1 MRLLQFI
8 EKESSK
14 PYKQILLIVII
25 AGIANSLL
33 LGIVNHATQAVAD
46 NENLTQYFWLYMVA
60 LALFLYAQWFAFER
74 AIITI
79 EGAIYNVR
87 IRLTRKIR
95 QVELPFME
103 EQGSNSLYAR
113 FTQSDM
119 LISQAIP
126 QITGAAQMSVLLIFS
141 FLYLAYISYLSFLI
155 SMAGMLVSAALFLTK
170 TRRIKALLQ
179 EVKQKEVNYFKSISH
194 LINGFKEV
202 KINRKKGRAI
212 LQNIA
217 TESAEIEKIKLE
229 VGKQESRLWG
239 HGRVLVYTLLPV
251 LIFVIPSI
259 SDIHTDNIYKISST
273 ILFLTGPIAILIN
286 TMPVLNRVNL
296 SIDELVSL
304 EAEMDQVISKAF
316 SGHNGDDK
324 EEESSNLIFSDFKE
338 ISMKNVSFTYTSDFG
353 NSSDAD
359 ADSDSG
365 KGNSSDFSAGPFNE
379 TIYKGELLFII
390 GGNGSGK
397 STYLKLLTGLYY
409 PDNSPENSN
418 LFVDSIAIDK
428 TSYPAYRD
436 LFSAIFTDFHLFD
449 KFYGIEN
456 IDSGKVNCWLE
467 KMKMQGKVEYKN
479 GGFTRTSLST
489 GQRKRLAFIAAILE
503 DKPILVM
510 DEFAADQD
518 PQFRQYFYETLLPE
532 IKAMGKTVVAVTHD
546 DHYFHVADRIL
557 KMEEGRMVK

>member
-1 MRLLQFI
+1 MAAF
-8 EKESSK
+8 
-14 PYKQILLIVII
+14 
-25 AGIANSLL
+25 
-33 LGIVNHATQAVAD
+33 
-46 NENLTQYFWLYMVA
+46 
-60 LALFLYAQWFAFER
+60 ALFLYAQWFAFER

-79 EGAIYNVR
+79 EDAIYNVR
-87 IRLTRKIR
+87 IRLTRKIQ

-141 FLYLAYISYLSFLI
+141 FLYLAYISFLSFLI
-155 SMAGMLVSAALFLTK
+155 SMAGILISVVLFLSK

-179 EVKQKEVNYFKSISH
+179 EVKQKEVSYFKSISH

-202 KINRKKGRAI
+202 KINRKKGQAI

-217 TESAEIEKIKLE
+217 AESAEIEKIKLE

-239 HGRVLVYTLLPV
+239 HGRILVYTLLPV
-251 LIFVIPSI
+251 LIFVIPGI
-259 SDIHTDNIYKISST
+259 SEIHTDNIYKISST
-273 ILFLTGPIAILIN
+273 VLFITGPIAILIN
-286 TMPVLNRVNL
+286 IMPVLNRVNL
-296 SIDELVSL
+296 SIDELVNL
-304 EAEMDQVISKAF
+304 EAEMDQVISNAF
-316 SGHNGDDK
+316 SRYHADEKK
-324 EEESSNLIFSDFKE
+324 EECSHPIFSDFKE
-338 ISMKNVSFTYTSDFG
+338 ISMKNVSFTYTSDYG
-353 NSSDAD
+353 NGN
-359 ADSDSG
+359 G
-365 KGNSSDFSAGPFNE
+365 KGNSTDFSVGSFNE
-379 TIYKGELLFII
+379 TIYKGELIFII

-436 LFSAIFTDFHLFD
+436 MFSAIFTDFHLFD

-456 IDSGKVNCWLE
+456 IDSGKVNYWLK
-467 KMKMQGKVEYKN
+467 KMKMRDKVEYQN

-503 DKPILVM
+503 DKPILIM

-532 IKAMGKTVVAVTHD
+532 IKAMGKTVIAVTHD

-557 KMEEGRMVK
+557 KMKEGKMVKA

>member
-1 MRLLQFI
+1 MRLIQFI
-8 EKESSK
+8 EKETSK

-46 NENLTQYFWLYMVA
+46 NENLTQYFWLYMA
-60 LALFLYAQWFAFER
+60 AFALFLYAQWFAFER

-79 EGAIYNVR
+79 EDAIYNVR
-87 IRLTRKIR
+87 IRLTRKLR

-141 FLYLAYISYLSFLI
+141 FLYLAYISFLSFLI
-155 SMAGMLVSAALFLTK
+155 SMAGILVSATLFMAK

-179 EVKQKEVNYFKSISH
+179 EVKQKEVSYFKSVSH

-202 KINRKKGRAI
+202 KINRKKGQAI

-239 HGRVLVYTLLPV
+239 HGRILVYTLLPV
-251 LIFVIPSI
+251 LIFVIPGFSE
-259 SDIHTDNIYKISST
+259 IHTDNIYKISST
-273 ILFLTGPIAILIN
+273 ILFITGPIAILIN
-286 TMPVLNRVNL
+286 IMPVLNRVNL

-316 SGHNGDDK
+316 SKHNGDEKK
-324 EEESSNLIFSDFKE
+324 EGCSNLIFSDFKE
-338 ISMKNVSFTYTSDFG
+338 ISMKNVSFTYTSD
-353 NSSDAD
+353 SR
-359 ADSDSG
+359 
-365 KGNSSDFSAGPFNE
+365 NSSDFCAGLFNE
-379 TIYKGELLFII
+379 TIYKGELIFII

-409 PDNSPENSN
+409 PENSPENSN

-456 IDSGKVNCWLE
+456 IDSGKVNYWLE
-467 KMKMQGKVEYKN
+467 KMKMQDKVEYQN
-479 GGFTRTSLST
+479 GGFTRTNLST

-546 DHYFHVADRIL
+546 DHYFHVADRLL

>member
-1 MRLLQFI
+1 MRLIQFI
-8 EKESSK
+8 EKETSK
-14 PYKQILLIVII
+14 PYKQILWIIII

-46 NENLTQYFWLYMVA
+46 NENLTQYFWLYMVSF
-60 LALFLYAQWFAFER
+60 ALFLYAQWFAFER

-79 EGAIYNVR
+79 EDAIYNVR
-87 IRLTRKIR
+87 IRLTSKIR

-119 LISQAIP
+119 LISQSIP

-141 FLYLAYISYLSFLI
+141 FLYLAYISFLSFLI
-155 SMAGMLVSAALFLTK
+155 CMAGILVSAALFLAK
-170 TRRIKALLQ
+170 TRHITALLQ
-179 EVKQKEVNYFKSISH
+179 EVKQKEVSYFKSISH

-202 KINRKKGRAI
+202 KINRKKGQAI

-239 HGRVLVYTLLPV
+239 HGRILVYTLLPV

-259 SDIHTDNIYKISST
+259 TEIPTDNIYKISST
-273 ILFLTGPIAILIN
+273 ILFITGPIAILIN
-286 TMPVLNRVNL
+286 IMPILNRVNL

-304 EAEMDQVISKAF
+304 ETEMDQVISKAF
-316 SGHNGDDK
+316 SRQNDDEK
-324 EEESSNLIFSDFKE
+324 GEGSSDLIFSDFKE
-338 ISMKNVSFTYTSDFG
+338 ISMENVSFTYTSDSG
-353 NSSDAD
+353 
-359 ADSDSG
+359 SG

-379 TIYKGELLFII
+379 TIYKGELIFII

-409 PDNSPENSN
+409 PENSN

-456 IDSGKVNCWLE
+456 IDSEKVNYWLE
-467 KMKMQGKVEYKN
+467 KMKMQDKVEYKN
-479 GGFTRTSLST
+479 DGFTRTSLST

-532 IKAMGKTVVAVTHD
+532 IKAMGKTVIAVTHD
-546 DHYFHVADRIL
+546 DHYFHVADRLL
-557 KMEEGRMVK
+557 KMEEGKMLK

>member
-1 MRLLQFI
+1 MRLIQFI
-8 EKESSK
+8 EKETSK
-14 PYKQILLIVII
+14 PYKQILLIIII

-46 NENLTQYFWLYMVA
+46 NENLTQYFWLYMA
-60 LALFLYAQWFAFER
+60 AFALFLYAQWFAFER

-79 EGAIYNVR
+79 EDAIYNVR

-141 FLYLAYISYLSFLI
+141 FLYLAYISFLSFLI
-155 SMAGMLVSAALFLTK
+155 SMAGILVSAALFLAK

-179 EVKQKEVNYFKSISH
+179 EVKQKEVSYFKSISH

-239 HGRVLVYTLLPV
+239 HGRILVYTLLPV

-286 TMPVLNRVNL
+286 TMPILNRVNL

-316 SGHNGDDK
+316 SRHNDDEK
-324 EEESSNLIFSDFKE
+324 EEGRSNLIFSDFKE
-338 ISMKNVSFTYTSDFG
+338 ISMKNVSFTYP
-353 NSSDAD
+353 
-359 ADSDSG
+359 SDSE
-365 KGNSSDFSAGPFNE
+365 NSSDFSAGPFNE

-409 PDNSPENSN
+409 PENSN

-456 IDSGKVNCWLE
+456 IDSGKVNYWLE
-467 KMKMQGKVEYKN
+467 KMKMQDKVKYQN

-503 DKPILVM
+503 DKPVLVM

-532 IKAMGKTVVAVTHD
+532 IKAMGKTVIAVTHD
-546 DHYFHVADRIL
+546 DHYFHVADRLL

>member
-1 MRLLQFI
+1 MRLIQFI
-8 EKESSK
+8 EKETSK

-46 NENLTQYFWLYMVA
+46 NENLTQYFWLYMAAFAV
-60 LALFLYAQWFAFER
+60 FLYAQWFAFER

-79 EGAIYNVR
+79 EDAIYNVR

-103 EQGSNSLYAR
+103 EQGSDSLYGR

-119 LISQAIP
+119 LISQSIP

-141 FLYLAYISYLSFLI
+141 FLYLAYISYLSFVI
-155 SMAGMLVSAALFLTK
+155 SMAGILLSTTLFLAK
-170 TRRIKALLQ
+170 TRRIKRLLQ
-179 EVKQKEVNYFKSISH
+179 EVKHKEVSYFKSISH
-194 LINGFKEV
+194 LLNGFKEV
-202 KINRKKGRAI
+202 KINHKKGQAI

-217 TESAEIEKIKLE
+217 TQSAEIEKIKLE

-239 HGRVLVYTLLPV
+239 HGRILVYTLLPV
-251 LIFVIPSI
+251 LIFVIPGLSEV
-259 SDIHTDNIYKISST
+259 HTDNIYKISST
-273 ILFLTGPIAILIN
+273 ILFITGPIAILIN
-286 TMPVLNRVNL
+286 AMPVLNRVNL

-304 EAEMDQVISKAF
+304 EAEMDQAISKEF
-316 SGHNGDDK
+316 SRRNDDESK
-324 EEESSNLIFSDFKE
+324 EEECDLIFSDFKE
-338 ISMKNVSFTYTSDFG
+338 ISMKNVSFSYTSV
-353 NSSDAD
+353 SDYGD
-359 ADSDSG
+359 E
-365 KGNSSDFSAGPFNE
+365 NNSDFTAGPFND
-379 TIYKGELLFII
+379 TINRGELLFII

-409 PDNSPENSN
+409 PENSN
-418 LFVDSIAIDK
+418 LFVDSRAID
-428 TSYPAYRD
+428 TSSYPAYRD
-436 LFSAIFTDFHLFD
+436 LFSVIFTDFHLFD
-449 KFYGIEN
+449 KFYGMEN
-456 IDSGKVNCWLE
+456 IDSNKVNYWLE
-467 KMKMQGKVEYKN
+467 KMRMQDKVEYKN

-532 IKAMGKTVVAVTHD
+532 IKAMGKTVIAVTHD
-546 DHYFHVADRIL
+546 DHYFHVADRLL
-557 KMEEGRMVK
+557 KMEEGKMVK

>member
-1 MRLLQFI
+1 MRLIQFI
-8 EKESSK
+8 EKETSK
-14 PYKQILLIVII
+14 SYKQILLIVII

-46 NENLTQYFWLYMVA
+46 HENLTQYFWLYMA
-60 LALFLYAQWFAFER
+60 AFALFLYAQWFAFER

-79 EGAIYNVR
+79 EDAIYNVR
-87 IRLTRKIR
+87 IRLTRKIQ

-103 EQGSNSLYAR
+103 EQGSNGLYAR

-141 FLYLAYISYLSFLI
+141 FLYLAYISFLSFLI
-155 SMAGMLVSAALFLTK
+155 SMAGILVSATLFLAK

-179 EVKQKEVNYFKSISH
+179 EVKQKEVSYFKSISH
-194 LINGFKEV
+194 LINGFKEI
-202 KINRKKGRAI
+202 KINRKKGQAI

-239 HGRVLVYTLLPV
+239 HGRILVYTLLPV
-251 LIFVIPSI
+251 LIFVVPGISEIP
-259 SDIHTDNIYKISST
+259 TDNIYKISST
-273 ILFLTGPIAILIN
+273 ILFITGPIAILIN
-286 TMPVLNRVNL
+286 IMPVLNRVNL

-304 EAEMDQVISKAF
+304 ETEMDQVISKAF
-316 SGHNGDDK
+316 SRRNGDEK
-324 EEESSNLIFSDFKE
+324 EDECSNLIFSDFKE
-338 ISMKNVSFTYTSDFG
+338 ISMKNVCFTYTSD
-353 NSSDAD
+353 S
-359 ADSDSG
+359 
-365 KGNSSDFSAGPFNE
+365 GNSSDFSAGPFNE
-379 TIYKGELLFII
+379 TIYKGELIFII

-409 PDNSPENSN
+409 PENSN

-449 KFYGIEN
+449 KLYGIEN
-456 IDSGKVNCWLE
+456 IDSGKVNYWLE
-467 KMKMQGKVEYKN
+467 KMKIQDKVEYQN

-557 KMEEGRMVK
+557 KMEEGRMVKYN

>member
-1 MRLLQFI
+1 MRLIQFI
-8 EKESSK
+8 EKETSK
-14 PYKQILLIVII
+14 PYKQILWIVII

-60 LALFLYAQWFAFER
+60 FALFLYAQWFAFER

-79 EGAIYNVR
+79 EDAIYNVR

-103 EQGSNSLYAR
+103 AQGSNSLYAR

-119 LISQAIP
+119 LISQSIP

-141 FLYLAYISYLSFLI
+141 FLYLAYISFLSFVI
-155 SMAGMLVSAALFLTK
+155 SMAGILVSAALFLAK

-179 EVKQKEVNYFKSISH
+179 EVKQKEVSYFKSISH

-202 KINRKKGRAI
+202 KINRKKGQAI

-239 HGRVLVYTLLPV
+239 HGRILVYTLLPV

-286 TMPVLNRVNL
+286 TMPILNRVNL

-304 EAEMDQVISKAF
+304 EAEMDKVISKAF
-316 SGHNGDDK
+316 SKPDGDEK
-324 EEESSNLIFSDFKE
+324 EEGYSNLVFSDFKE
-338 ISMKNVSFTYTSDFG
+338 ISMKNVRFTYTSD
-353 NSSDAD
+353 
-359 ADSDSG
+359 SG
-365 KGNSSDFSAGPFNE
+365 KSSDFSAGPFNE

-409 PDNSPENSN
+409 PENSN

-456 IDSGKVNCWLE
+456 IDSEKVNYWLE
-467 KMKMQGKVEYKN
+467 KMKMQDKVEYQN
-479 GGFTRTSLST
+479 GGFTRTNLST

-532 IKAMGKTVVAVTHD
+532 IKAMGKTVIAVTHD
-546 DHYFHVADRIL
+546 DHYFHVADRLL

>member
-1 MRLLQFI
+1 MRLIQFI
-8 EKESSK
+8 EKETSK

-46 NENLTQYFWLYMVA
+46 HEDLTQYFWLYTVA
-60 LALFLYAQWFAFER
+60 FALFLYAQWFAFER

-79 EGAIYNVR
+79 EDAIYNVR

-119 LISQAIP
+119 LISQSIP

-141 FLYLAYISYLSFLI
+141 FLYLSYISFLSFVI
-155 SMAGMLVSAALFLTK
+155 SMAGILVSAALFTVK

-179 EVKQKEVNYFKSISH
+179 EVKHKEVSYFKSISH

-202 KINRKKGRAI
+202 KINRKKGQAI

-217 TESAEIEKIKLE
+217 TESAEVEKIKLE

-273 ILFLTGPIAILIN
+273 MLFLTGPIAILIN
-286 TMPVLNRVNL
+286 TMPILNRVNL

-304 EAEMDQVISKAF
+304 EAEMDQVISKEF
-316 SGHNGDDK
+316 SRGNGDEQ
-324 EEESSNLIFSDFKE
+324 EEGCSDLIFSDFKE
-338 ISMKNVSFTYTSDFG
+338 ISMKNVSFSYPSDSG
-353 NSSDAD
+353 NSS
-359 ADSDSG
+359 G
-365 KGNSSDFSAGPFNE
+365 FSAGPFNE
-379 TIYKGELLFII
+379 TINKGELLFII

-409 PDNSPENSN
+409 PENSN
-418 LFVDSIAIDK
+418 LSVDSVAIDK
-428 TSYPAYRD
+428 TSYPAYRN
-436 LFSAIFTDFHLFD
+436 LFSVIFTDFHLFD

-456 IDSGKVNCWLE
+456 IDSGKVNYWLQ
-467 KMKMQGKVEYKN
+467 KMKMQDKVEYQN

-532 IKAMGKTVVAVTHD
+532 IKAMGKTVIAVTND
-546 DHYFHVADRIL
+546 DHYFHVADRLL
-557 KMEEGRMVK
+557 KMEEGRMVKEV

>member
-1 MRLLQFI
+1 MRLIQFI
-8 EKESSK
+8 EKETSK
-14 PYKQILLIVII
+14 PYKQILLIVTI

-46 NENLTQYFWLYMVA
+46 NENLTQYFWLYMA
-60 LALFLYAQWFAFER
+60 TFAIFLYAQWFAFER

-79 EGAIYNVR
+79 EDAIYNVR

-103 EQGSNSLYAR
+103 EQGSNSLYSR

-126 QITGAAQMSVLLIFS
+126 QITGAAQMSMLLLFS
-141 FLYLAYISYLSFLI
+141 FLYLAYISFLSFLI
-155 SMAGMLVSAALFLTK
+155 SMMGIVIAAALFLLK
-170 TRRIKALLQ
+170 TRRINAMLH
-179 EVKQKEVNYFKSISH
+179 EVRQKEVSYFKSISH
-194 LINGFKEV
+194 LISGFKEV
-202 KINRKKGRAI
+202 KINRKKGQAI

-239 HGRVLVYTLLPV
+239 HGRILVYTLLPV

-259 SDIHTDNIYKISST
+259 SAVHTDNIYKISST
-273 ILFLTGPIAILIN
+273 ILFITGPIAILIN

-296 SIDELVSL
+296 SIEGLVNL
-304 EAEMDQVISKAF
+304 EAEMDQAISKAF
-316 SGHNGDDK
+316 SMPDGDK
-324 EEESSNLIFSDFKE
+324 EEEYSDLDFSDFKE
-338 ISMKNVSFTYTSDFG
+338 ISMKNVTFTYTSDSG
-353 NSSDAD
+353 IC
-359 ADSDSG
+359 DSG
-365 KGNSSDFSAGPFNE
+365 NAPDFTAGPFNE
-379 TIYKGELLFII
+379 SIYKGELLFII

-409 PDNSPENSN
+409 PENSN

-428 TSYPAYRD
+428 SNYPAYRD

-449 KFYGIEN
+449 KFYGIDN
-456 IDSGKVNCWLE
+456 IDSSKVNYWLE
-467 KMKMQGKVEYKN
+467 KMKMQDKVDYCN

-503 DKPILVM
+503 DKPVLVM

-546 DHYFHVADRIL
+546 DHYFHVADRVL
-557 KMEEGRMVK
+557 KMVDGKIVT

>member
-1 MRLLQFI
+1 MRLMQFI
-8 EKESSK
+8 EKETSK
-14 PYKQILLIVII
+14 PYKQILLIVTI

-33 LGIVNHATQAVAD
+33 LGIVNHATQAVAE
-46 NENLTQYFWLYMVA
+46 NENLAQYFWLYMVA
-60 LALFLYAQWFAFER
+60 FALFLYAQWFAFER

-79 EGAIYNVR
+79 EDAIYNVR

-141 FLYLAYISYLSFLI
+141 FLYLSYISFLSFLI
-155 SMAGMLVSAALFLTK
+155 CMAGILVSAALFLLK
-170 TRRIKALLQ
+170 TRRITTLLQ
-179 EVKQKEVNYFKSISH
+179 EVKQKEVSYFKSISH

-202 KINRKKGRAI
+202 KINRKKGQAI

-239 HGRVLVYTLLPV
+239 HGRILVYTLLPV

-259 SDIHTDNIYKISST
+259 SEVHTDNIYKISST
-273 ILFLTGPIAILIN
+273 ILFITGPIAIIIN
-286 TMPVLNRVNL
+286 IMPVLNRVNL

-316 SGHNGDDK
+316 SRRNGDDK
-324 EEESSNLIFSDFKE
+324 EEGNSNLIFSDFKE

-353 NSSDAD
+353 NR
-359 ADSDSG
+359 
-365 KGNSSDFSAGPFNE
+365 SDFSAGPFNE
-379 TIYKGELLFII
+379 KIYKGELLFII

-409 PDNSPENSN
+409 PESSN
-418 LFVDSIAIDK
+418 LFVDAIAIDK

-456 IDSGKVNCWLE
+456 IDSGKVNYWLE
-467 KMKMQGKVEYKN
+467 KMKMQDKVEYQN
-479 GGFTRTSLST
+479 GGFTRTNLST

-503 DKPILVM
+503 DKPVLVM

-546 DHYFHVADRIL
+546 DQYFHVADRLL
-557 KMEEGRMVK
+557 KMEEGRILK